1 VLWTLAMR
9 GGDRAWVATAAMLLF
24 FPLMFGFYLGQPTG
38 LLLYSFYR
46 AYRALETGQDLRAGL
61 WLGGLLVKPQYTVF
75 LALVLVWKRRWH
87 TVGGLAAV
95 GAAVILASLL
105 LLGPS
110 GTRAYLALLTAAGG
124 YHTAISEIAS
134 QIMISWHGLLAAL
147 APALAETPTLV
158 LTAALSALSVAALIP
173 IWRGPWQPHDQR
185 FAGQMLA
192 TMVVTMLAGYDVNI
206 HGAALLMVPGAVLI
220 LTKPATTPHLT
231 LLRLAFFLPGA
242 TLPFALDLTGSLT
255 GEAVLITLLQAAIM
269 AVLAH
274 TEFVGR
280 RPTSTPPQQAA
291 QELFAARADGRRPQ
305 RISL

>member
-1 VLWTLAMR
+1 
-9 GGDRAWVATAAMLLF
+9 
-24 FPLMFGFYLGQPTG
+24 
-38 LLLYSFYR
+38 
-46 AYRALETGQDLRAGL
+46 
-61 WLGGLLVKPQYTVF
+61 
-75 LALVLVWKRRWH
+75 
-87 TVGGLAAV
+87 
-95 GAAVILASLL
+95 
-105 LLGPS
+105 
-110 GTRAYLALLTAAGG
+110 
-124 YHTAISEIAS
+124 
-134 QIMISWHGLLAAL
+134 
-147 APALAETPTLV
+147 
-158 LTAALSALSVAALIP
+158 
-173 IWRGPWQPHDQR
+173 
-185 FAGQMLA
+185 MLA

-280 RPTSTPPQQAA
+280 RPASTPPQQAA